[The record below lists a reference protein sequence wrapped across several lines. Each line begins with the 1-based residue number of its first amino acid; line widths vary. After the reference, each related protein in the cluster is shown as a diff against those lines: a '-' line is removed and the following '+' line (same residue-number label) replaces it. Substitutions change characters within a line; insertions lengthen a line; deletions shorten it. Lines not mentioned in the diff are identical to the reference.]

1 MKVFISAQIRRK
13 EFGRK
18 VPAEDLPVIS
28 RSARAALGVTIAA
41 RGLPPHTHLIK
52 AYATSKRGPKR
63 IVYLLLVEGGD
74 TFLLFYRGKMILSG
88 VMSAWQTRL
97 SERRWKSISR
107 CSKRIFQVETSR
119 SFCPIKRRAPIEEW
133 QGRRD
138 DCLRWRDE

>member
-41 RGLPPHTHLIK
+41 RGLPPHTQLIK

-63 IVYLLLVEGGD
+63 IVYLLVVEGGD
-74 TFLLFYRGKMILSG
+74 MFLLFYRGKNDPVGRNVSMANPAFRTALEKYLALLEADILG
-88 VMSAWQTRL
+88 GD
-97 SERRWKSISR
+97 
-107 CSKRIFQVETSR
+107 
-119 SFCPIKRRAPIEEW
+119 IEELLPD
-133 QGRRD
+133 QAPGA
-138 DCLRWRDE
+138 E

>member
-52 AYATSKRGPKR
+52 AHATSKRGPKR

-74 TFLLFYRGKMILSG
+74 MFLLFYRGKNDPVGRNVSMANPAFRTALEKYLALLEADISG
-88 VMSAWQTRL
+88 GN
-97 SERRWKSISR
+97 
-107 CSKRIFQVETSR
+107 
-119 SFCPIKRRAPIEEW
+119 IEELLPD
-133 QGRRD
+133 QAPGAD
-138 DCLRWRDE
+138 

>member
-1 MKVFISAQIRRK
+1 VKVFISAQIRRK

-52 AYATSKRGPKR
+52 AYATSKRGPNR

-74 TFLLFYRGKMILSG
+74 MFLLFYRGKNDPVGRNVSMANPAFRTALEKYLALLEADISG
-88 VMSAWQTRL
+88 GN
-97 SERRWKSISR
+97 
-107 CSKRIFQVETSR
+107 
-119 SFCPIKRRAPIEEW
+119 IEELLPD
-133 QGRRD
+133 QAPGAD
-138 DCLRWRDE
+138 